1 LSFYVGYQEKIA
13 MLKLQNINL
22 SFGQFAISNIDLK
35 LQKGDYFVLLG
46 PSGAGKS
53 VVLELIAGILTPQSG
68 QIILNDKEI
77 THTKIQKRSVGL
89 VFQDFA
95 IFPHLNV
102 EQNIAYPLK
111 IKHWSKEK
119 IALRVMELAKQ
130 MDILHLLKRRTTS
143 LSGGEKQRVALART
157 LALSPALLLLDEPL
171 ASLDVQLKKEL
182 RSQLRKLHKQGQ
194 TIIHVTHDFEEALL
208 LADKVAI
215 FNQGKIIQ
223 QGLKEDVFA
232 QPHSEFVAHFIGV
245 KNYFKVTNKVL
256 NQLEIAEKLLLNC
269 DEHLAQNE
277 QPYAVMIHSGDIQLY
292 KERTDNQTSENIFE
306 GIILELY
313 PAFRGYELLVDIGI
327 PLVVNLSQKQVLEL
341 RLKEGDRIFC
351 SIRIENIQK
360 INQPIQ

>member
-1 LSFYVGYQEKIA
+1 
-13 MLKLQNINL
+13 MLKLENINL

-35 LQKGDYFVLLG
+35 LEKGDYFVLLG

-68 QIILNDKEI
+68 RIILNEKEI

-111 IKHWSKEK
+111 IKHWAKEK
-119 IALRVMELAKQ
+119 ISIRVAELAKQ

-157 LALSPALLLLDEPL
+157 LALSPDILLLDEPL
-171 ASLDVQLKKEL
+171 ASLDVQLKKDL

-223 QGLKEDVFA
+223 QGLKEAVFA

-245 KNYFKVTNKVL
+245 KNYFKVTRKVL
-256 NQLEIAEKLLLNC
+256 KQVEIAGKLLLTC
-269 DEHLAQNE
+269 KKQWTQVDK
-277 QPYAVMIHSGDIQLY
+277 PYAIMIHSGDIQLN
-292 KERTDNQTSENIFE
+292 KDSTANTQEENTFS
-306 GIILELY
+306 GTILELY
-313 PAFRGYELLVDIGI
+313 PAFRGFELVIDIGL
-327 PLVVNLSQKQVLEL
+327 PLVVNISQRQLVELE
-341 RLKEGDRIFC
+341 LKEGDRLFC
-351 SIRIENIQK
+351 TILSENIQR
-360 INQPIQ
+360 INQPLA

>member
-1 LSFYVGYQEKIA
+1 
-13 MLKLQNINL
+13 MLKLKNINL
-22 SFGQFAISNIDLK
+22 SFGQFAISNIDLE

-53 VVLELIAGILTPQSG
+53 VVLELIAGILSPQSG
-68 QIILNDKEI
+68 HIFLNNKDI

-119 IALRVMELAKQ
+119 IAKRVMELATQ

-157 LALSPALLLLDEPL
+157 LALSPDLLLLDEPL

-223 QGLKEDVFA
+223 QGLKEAVFA

-245 KNYFKVTNKVL
+245 KNYFKVTNKVS
-256 NQLEIAEKLLLNC
+256 NQIELAQKILLNC
-269 DEHLAQNE
+269 DAYLAQNE
-277 QPYAVMIHSGDIQLY
+277 PPFAVMIHSGDIQLS
-292 KERTDNQTSENIFE
+292 KEATNSQVAENTFE
-306 GIILELY
+306 GTILELY

-327 PLVVNLSQKQVLEL
+327 PLVVNLSQKQLMLLSLE
-341 RLKEGDRIFC
+341 EGDRIFC
-351 SIRIENIQK
+351 SILNENIQK
-360 INQPIQ
+360 INQPLR